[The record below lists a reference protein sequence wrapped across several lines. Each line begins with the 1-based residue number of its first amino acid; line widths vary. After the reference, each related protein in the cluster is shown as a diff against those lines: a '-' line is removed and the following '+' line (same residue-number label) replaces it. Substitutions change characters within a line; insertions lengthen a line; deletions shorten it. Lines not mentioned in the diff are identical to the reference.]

1 MALALVVEDDPL
13 TRQMLADLLPSLGH
27 TVLLAATG
35 REGLEL
41 AASGR
46 PDVILLD
53 LGLPDVPGSTVIA
66 RLREWT
72 DTPILVVS
80 GSRQVRR
87 KADALDAGADDFIDK
102 PFDVSELRAR
112 LSVAERRLAVTKERP
127 TRRGF
132 AGLDVDYTD
141 RRVHSGT
148 EEVRLTETEWLI
160 LDGLSREPGRVVTHR
175 WLSTHVWGAH
185 AGAETHQT
193 MRAHVKSLRAKLG
206 DDARDP
212 QFIRTETGLGYRW
225 VCAPDTEAGTTRH
238 ELRQRVDQLRDDVRR
253 WFGQDAQDR
262 PAVEVAG
269 LMDLLDAASDR
280 LADPVDDTED
290 DTEDDR
296 GAP

>member
-1 MALALVVEDDPL
+1 M
-13 TRQMLADLLPSLGH
+13 
-27 TVLLAATG
+27 
-35 REGLEL
+35 
-41 AASGR
+41 
-46 PDVILLD
+46 
-53 LGLPDVPGSTVIA
+53 IA

-112 LSVAERRLAVTKERP
+112 LNVAERRLAVTKERP

-132 AGLDVDYTD
+132 AGLEVDYTD
-141 RRVHSGT
+141 RRVHRGT

-160 LDGLSREPGRVVTHR
+160 LEWLSREPGRVVTHR

-212 QFIRTETGLGYRW
+212 RFIRTETGLGYRW
-225 VCAPDTEAGTTRH
+225 VCAPDADTGITRRD
-238 ELRQRVDQLRDDVRR
+238 LSQRLDQLRDDVRR
-253 WFGQDAQDR
+253 WGGRDAADG

-269 LMDLLDAASDR
+269 LLDLLEAASDG
-280 LADPVDDTED
+280 LTVPDGDTDDQQVG
-290 DTEDDR
+290 R
-296 GAP
+296 

>member
-1 MALALVVEDDPL
+1 MALALVIEDDPS

-53 LGLPDVPGSTVIA
+53 LGLPDVPGITVIA

-112 LSVAERRLAVTKERP
+112 MNVAERRLAVTKERP

-141 RRVHSGT
+141 RRVHRGT

-185 AGAETHQT
+185 AGTERHQT

-225 VCAPDTEAGTTRH
+225 VCPPATSTPTADEIRERLE
-238 ELRQRVDQLRDDVRR
+238 ELREDVRQ
-253 WFGQDAQDR
+253 WGGDETAA
-262 PAVEVAG
+262 PAVDPTA
-269 LMDLLDAASDR
+269 LLDLLDAAADQ
-280 LADPVDDTED
+280 LAGTAEDED
-290 DTEDDR
+290 DGR
-296 GAP
+296 SGP